1 MIDRIL
7 FMYGTFDPAAMNPI
21 LQCGSIK
28 PRYVSDGHQHN
39 AVVFLKNILKKF
51 FCGTSV
57 FFGNGSGEILKHFFL
72 RMYVFC
78 VYCSVNIVAHIR
90 RKVKSKTV
98 VFLFPLFQYLFGVDI
113 GTVAYDR
120 KMKMNSAVGFRNRR
134 VPRPPDKISAENVL
148 SPYNGNFVVK

>member
-1 MIDRIL
+1 M
-7 FMYGTFDPAAMNPI
+7 P
-21 LQCGSIK
+21 S
-28 PRYVSDGHQHN
+28 
-39 AVVFLKNILKKF
+39 F
-51 FCGTSV
+51 FSKTSSKSSFAERPF

-78 VYCSVNIVAHIR
+78 VYCLVNIVAHIR